1 MRENGAFCGG
11 AAASRAGNIVLGLGS
26 VLAPLAGAPTFPGYQ
41 DATAEQVRAQRWH
54 RNRTRKIQAL
64 GLLSHGPPALP
75 IIPPDVNDPADSQAA
90 WFRLRQKRV
99 VRKRL
104 VVALLYQHG
113 YDVDP
118 INTAPVF
125 VIPKPDDAEDHRA
138 ALYRRRQKRLL
149 RRKVREIL
157 FYQHRF
163 DVDVI
168 NPFLVARTVRS
179 MLSAGAWEPGGY

>member
-1 MRENGAFCGG
+1 MAFTGVLG

-26 VLAPLAGAPTFPGYQ
+26 ALAPPPGAPTFPGYQ

-54 RNRTRKIQAL
+54 RYRTRKIVAL
-64 GLLSHGPPALP
+64 GLLTQEPPALP
-75 IIPPDVNDPADSQAA
+75 IVPPEVDDPADRQAV
-90 WFRLRQKRV
+90 WFRLRQKRIV
-99 VRKRL
+99 KRRL
-104 VVALLYQHG
+104 AAALFYQDG
-113 YDVDP
+113 YGVDP
-118 INTAPVF
+118 VDTAPVF
-125 VIPKPDDAEDHRA
+125 VIPKPNDAADHHA
-138 ALYRRRQKRLL
+138 AIYRRRQKRLL

-168 NPFLVARTVRS
+168 DPSLVARTVRS